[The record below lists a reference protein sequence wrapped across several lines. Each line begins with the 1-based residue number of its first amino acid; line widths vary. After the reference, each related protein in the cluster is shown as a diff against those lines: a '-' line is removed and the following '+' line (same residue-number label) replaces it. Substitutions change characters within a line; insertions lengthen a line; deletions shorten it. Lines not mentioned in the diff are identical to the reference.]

1 MSAAALD
8 LRPTRALSRLRP
20 RGPGRGKLLAG
31 VSILAVIT
39 LAGVLASVLSP
50 HDPLAQDISSRLLAP
65 SLQHPFGTDALGR
78 DVFSRTLHA
87 IRLDL
92 PLALAGALL
101 PGILGVVVGA
111 VAGLAGPRT
120 SRWIMRVA
128 DVTQAFPQYV
138 LFILVAF
145 VLSPGVTAFLVGV
158 LLVSWVSYTRIVR
171 SQVLTIRELD
181 YYRAAVTSRSS
192 RTRVLFRH
200 VLPNAMPQAIVYFT
214 SDVVIALL
222 ALSGLSYL
230 GLGVPQPTPEWGS
243 MIADG
248 QAYLRNAWWLTTFPG
263 LAIVVSGLAFS
274 LLNEGLDDRNRR

>member
-31 VSILAVIT
+31 ISILAVIT

-192 RTRVLFRH
+192 RARVLFRH